1 MVATVENIST
11 SRVRTT
17 GAAWTDFANPS
28 QGDLKTTV
36 RWIKGDFAIAVVEEE
51 YHTDETPQRAS
62 FLIIMNHTIR
72 SLI

>member
-1 MVATVENIST
+1 MVATVETIST

-36 RWIKGDFAIAVVEEE
+36 RWIKGGFAIAVVE

-62 FLIIMNHTIR
+62 FLIIMNHTIC